1 MRWIHY
7 HLGVKWM
14 FATLINAV
22 VISGIA
28 FVLIKIKIIPWEIWI
43 LFASIG
49 IFGLIEIILFWHL
62 CTKPI
67 HGVIHEMKA
76 VITGKSFQKIFT
88 KRIDE
93 IGILAHF
100 FNTITNSIARVSG
113 NLEEHR
119 RMESELEIARK
130 IQHTILPPKN
140 PHIPGLEITAKTKP
154 AAEIGGDSFNFFS
167 TPENTFIYIGDVT
180 GHGVPSG
187 LVMMMVDTLLQTFTD
202 TEKTAFDV
210 MVKTN
215 KYLKPRLNA
224 TMFMTMVMLRFD
236 HSTQTLS
243 YLGAGHEHI
252 IHYHAATGKVDAIRS
267 GGIAL
272 GMLPDM
278 AKVVKEVTLD
288 FQPDDLIILY
298 SDGFLDAKNMKGERF
313 GLEKLVKMVET
324 VGNKMNTDDLFDQL
338 AVELT
343 SYMENSIQED
353 DITLMVIKRLPKGA
367 TQSTGTENG
376 TSTEWTGE
384 NAQKKV

>member
-1 MRWIHY
+1 MI
-7 HLGVKWM
+7 
-14 FATLINAV
+14 ATLVSAM
-22 VISGIA
+22 VISGITFGIVYFKNLEWTPVIFFAGIGA
-28 FVLIKIKIIPWEIWI
+28 FAIV
-43 LFASIG
+43 
-49 IFGLIEIILFWHL
+49 EIILFWRF
-62 CTKPI
+62 CVRPI

-76 VITGKSFQKIFT
+76 VLTGKSFQKIFT

-113 NLEEHR
+113 NLEEHK
-119 RMESELEIARK
+119 RMEDELEIARK
-130 IQHTILPPKN
+130 IQHAILPPKN
-140 PHIPGLEITAKTKP
+140 PQIPGLEITAKTKP

-167 TPENTFIYIGDVT
+167 TPENTFIYVGDVT

-202 TEKTAFDV
+202 TEKTAYDV
-210 MVKTN
+210 MTKTN

-224 TMFMTMVMLRFD
+224 TMFMTMVMLRF
-236 HSTQTLS
+236 HHPTQILS

-252 IHYHAATGKVDAIRS
+252 IQYHAATGTVDAVRA

-278 AKVVKEVTLD
+278 SKVVKEITID
-288 FQPDDLIILY
+288 FQPNDLIILY
-298 SDGFLDAKNMKGERF
+298 SDGFTDAKNMKGERF
-313 GLEKLVKMVET
+313 GLEKLVKMIET

-343 SYMENSIQED
+343 NFMENSIQED
-353 DITLMVIKRLPKGA
+353 DITLMVIKRLEKGA
-367 TQSTGTENG
+367 VQVTDATHA
-376 TSTEWTGE
+376 TSTEWTGK
-384 NAQKKV
+384 NS